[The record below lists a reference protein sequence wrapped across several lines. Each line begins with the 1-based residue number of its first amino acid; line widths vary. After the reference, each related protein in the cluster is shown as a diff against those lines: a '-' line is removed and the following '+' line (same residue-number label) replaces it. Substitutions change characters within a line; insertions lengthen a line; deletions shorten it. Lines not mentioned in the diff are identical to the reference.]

1 MTASHKTQPHR
12 SIAIDSISRATSP
25 TVAAFKVQLAAC
37 LMFCSGIALAADP
50 QWVTPHTSFGAPDFQ
65 GIWTNATITNLE
77 RPDALSEKRFYSE
90 AEAEA
95 LEQRA
100 ADMVDRASQ
109 PSDPNAG
116 APTAGTDVG
125 GYNRF
130 WMDPGSRLALV
141 NGEYR
146 TSLVIEPA
154 NGQIPYTDAARQAI
168 AAAMESRSRFDHPE
182 QRPVNERCLVGFGST
197 GGPPMLPVLYNN
209 MYQIVQVPGYVMI
222 LVEMNNDARIIRIEA
237 EPFDSDFR
245 RWLGDSVGYYDG
257 DTLVVRTS
265 NFNPYE
271 TYRVATAHRLYVG
284 TQSVVTE
291 RFTRLSED
299 QIHYE
304 FTVEDPQYY
313 TQTWKGEFPFKA
325 TEDRMFEYACHEGN
339 YALPGI
345 LAGGRV
351 AERDQ

>member
-1 MTASHKTQPHR
+1 MTASQKRQSHR
-12 SIAIDSISRATSP
+12 YTHSIAALRA
-25 TVAAFKVQLAAC
+25 QLFVC
-37 LMFCSGIALAADP
+37 LILSSSTALAADS
-50 QWVTPHTSFGAPDFQ
+50 QWTAPRTAVGAPDFQ
-65 GIWTNATITNLE
+65 GIWTNATITTLE
-77 RPDALSEKRFYSE
+77 RPAALGEKRFYTE
-90 AEAEA
+90 AEAMA

-100 ADMVDRASQ
+100 ADLVDRASQ
-109 PSDPNAG
+109 PSNPNAG
-116 APTAGTDVG
+116 APVAGDNVG

-146 TSLVIEPA
+146 TSLIVEPA
-154 NGQIPYTDAARQAI
+154 DGRIPYTEEARSAI
-168 AAAMESRSRFDHPE
+168 AMAMESRSRFDHPE

-209 MYQIVQVPGYVMI
+209 MYQIIQVPGYVMI

-237 EPFDSDFR
+237 EPLDRDFK

-257 DTLVVRTS
+257 DTLVVRTT

-291 RFTRLSED
+291 RFTRLSDE

-313 TQTWKGEFPFKA
+313 TRPWKGEFPFHA
-325 TEDRMFEYACHEGN
+325 TDDRMFEYACHEGN